1 MKKYITA
8 PLFIALFILYSLY
21 SFAVQH
27 SRALLNLSASYTL
40 FSADTARFIT
50 ENYIWFQLFL
60 TAVLAIFLIFLFF
73 ICRKSDDISAIYRSI
88 FAAMA
93 VCAVI
98 SLIMGF
104 YVGDTITP
112 YIVPLITMSAYTL
125 AVPLLAKA
133 ADKQP
138 MAIDKKLWLFPAVYT
153 VLHLVRSLTKIY
165 LVKAMESF
173 SQNPDAAAI
182 LWRGRV
188 NDFIYFFEEFLLEGA
203 IWAALIFGL
212 IVVKKVGFSA
222 FFRLSIAAFIGSL
235 AVSAAAGL
243 IFGVPVDF
251 NKISYALWDIFNP
264 MANAAPMLFGFPL
277 LCGIKLLLASSI
289 SALIETPQ
297 KEQTDI

>member
-8 PLFIALFILYSLY
+8 PLFIALFCLYSLY

-50 ENYIWFQLFL
+50 ENYIWFQLSL
-60 TAVLAIFLIFLFF
+60 TAVLAIFLVFLFF
-73 ICRKSDDISAIYRSI
+73 ICRKSDDISAVYRSI

-93 VCAVI
+93 VCAVT

-104 YVGDTITP
+104 YVSDLVTP

-138 MAIDKKLWLFPAVYT
+138 TAIDKKLWLFPAVYT

-165 LVKAMESF
+165 LVKAMGSF
-173 SQNPDAAAI
+173 SQNPDDAAI

-203 IWAALIFGL
+203 IWAVLIFGL
-212 IVVKKVGFSA
+212 IVVKKVGFAA
-222 FFRLSIAAFIGSL
+222 FFRLSVVAFIGSL
-235 AVSAAAGL
+235 AVSVAAGL
-243 IFGVPVDF
+243 IFGIPADF
-251 NKISYALWDIFNP
+251 DSLSYVAWDIFNP
-264 MANAAPMLFGFPL
+264 MANAAPMLFGFPQ
-277 LCGIKLLLASSI
+277 LCGIKLILASVI

>member
-50 ENYIWFQLFL
+50 ENYIWIQLFL
-60 TAVLAIFLIFLFF
+60 TAVLAIFLVFLFF
-73 ICRKSDDISAIYRSI
+73 ICRKSDDISAIYRGI

-93 VCAVI
+93 LCTVI

-104 YVGDTITP
+104 YVSDLVTP

-138 MAIDKKLWLFPAVYT
+138 TAIDKKLWLFPAVYT

-165 LVKAMESF
+165 LVKAMGSF
-173 SQNPDAAAI
+173 SQNPDDAAI

-203 IWAALIFGL
+203 IWAVLIFGL
-212 IVVKKVGFSA
+212 IVVKKVGFAA

-235 AVSAAAGL
+235 AVSVAAGL
-243 IFGVPVDF
+243 IFGIPADF
-251 NKISYALWDIFNP
+251 DSLSYVAWDIFNP

-277 LCGIKLLLASSI
+277 LCGIKLILASVI

>member
-8 PLFIALFILYSLY
+8 PLFIALFLLYSLY

-60 TAVLAIFLIFLFF
+60 TAVLAIFLVFLFF
-73 ICRKSDDISAIYRSI
+73 ICKKSDDISAVYRGI

-93 VCAVI
+93 LCAVI

-104 YVGDTITP
+104 YVSDLVTP

-138 MAIDKKLWLFPAVYT
+138 TAIDKKLWLFPAVYT

-173 SQNPDAAAI
+173 SQNPVDAAI

-203 IWAALIFGL
+203 IWAVLIFGL
-212 IVVKKVGFSA
+212 IVVKKVGFAA
-222 FFRLSIAAFIGSL
+222 FFRLSLVAFIGSL

-251 NKISYALWDIFNP
+251 NKLSYALWDIFNP

-277 LCGIKLLLASSI
+277 LCGIKLILASVI

>member
-8 PLFIALFILYSLY
+8 PLFIALFCLYSLY

-50 ENYIWFQLFL
+50 ENYIWFQLSL
-60 TAVLAIFLIFLFF
+60 TAVVAIFLVFLFF
-73 ICRKSDDISAIYRSI
+73 ICRKSDDISAVYRSI

-93 VCAVI
+93 VCAVT

-104 YVGDTITP
+104 YVSDLVTP

-138 MAIDKKLWLFPAVYT
+138 TAIDKKLWLFPAVYT

-165 LVKAMESF
+165 LVKAMGSF
-173 SQNPDAAAI
+173 SQNPDDAAI

-203 IWAALIFGL
+203 IWAVLIFGL
-212 IVVKKVGFSA
+212 IVVKKVGFAA
-222 FFRLSIAAFIGSL
+222 FFRLSVVAFIGSL
-235 AVSAAAGL
+235 AVSVAAGL
-243 IFGVPVDF
+243 IFGIPADF
-251 NKISYALWDIFNP
+251 DSLSYVAWDIFNP

-277 LCGIKLLLASSI
+277 LCGIKLILASVI

>member
-50 ENYIWFQLFL
+50 ENYIWFQLSL
-60 TAVLAIFLIFLFF
+60 TAVLAIFLVFLFF
-73 ICRKSDDISAIYRSI
+73 ICKKSDDISAIYRGI

-93 VCAVI
+93 LCAVI

-104 YVGDTITP
+104 YVSDLVTP
-112 YIVPLITMSAYTL
+112 YIVPLITMSSYTL

-138 MAIDKKLWLFPAVYT
+138 TAIDKKLWLFPAVYT

-165 LVKAMESF
+165 LVKAMGSF
-173 SQNPDAAAI
+173 SQNPDDAAI

-222 FFRLSIAAFIGSL
+222 FFRLSVVAFIGSL

-243 IFGVPVDF
+243 IFGIPADF
-251 NKISYALWDIFNP
+251 NKISYALWDIFSL

-277 LCGIKLLLASSI
+277 LCGIKLILASVI

>member
-8 PLFIALFILYSLY
+8 PLFIALFCLYSLY

-60 TAVLAIFLIFLFF
+60 TAVLAIFLVFLFF
-73 ICRKSDDISAIYRSI
+73 ICKKSDDISAVYRSI

-104 YVGDTITP
+104 YISDTISP

-138 MAIDKKLWLFPAVYT
+138 TAIDKKLWLFPAVYT

-165 LVKAMESF
+165 LVKAMGSF

-203 IWAALIFGL
+203 IWAVLIFGL
-212 IVVKKVGFSA
+212 IVVKKVGFAA
-222 FFRLSIAAFIGSL
+222 FFRLSVAAFIGSL
-235 AVSAAAGL
+235 AVSVAAGL
-243 IFGVPVDF
+243 IFGVPIDF
-251 NKISYALWDIFNP
+251 NKLSYALWDIFNP
-264 MANAAPMLFGFPL
+264 MANAAPMLFSFPL
-277 LCGIKLLLASSI
+277 LCGIKLILASVI

>member
-8 PLFIALFILYSLY
+8 PLFIALFCLYSLY
-21 SFAVQH
+21 SFAIQY

-60 TAVLAIFLIFLFF
+60 AAVLAIFLVFLFF
-73 ICRKSDDISAIYRSI
+73 ICRKSDDISAVYRGI

-93 VCAVI
+93 LCAVI
-98 SLIMGF
+98 SLIMRF
-104 YVGDTITP
+104 YVSDLVTP

-138 MAIDKKLWLFPAVYT
+138 TAIDKKLWLFPAVYT

-173 SQNPDAAAI
+173 SQNPDDAAI

-212 IVVKKVGFSA
+212 IVVKKVGFAA
-222 FFRLSIAAFIGSL
+222 FFRLSLVAFIGSL
-235 AVSAAAGL
+235 AISVAAGL
-243 IFGVPVDF
+243 IFGVPIDF
-251 NKISYALWDIFNP
+251 NKLSYALWDIFNP

-277 LCGIKLLLASSI
+277 LCGIKLILASVI
-289 SALIETPQ
+289 SALTETPQ

>member
-8 PLFIALFILYSLY
+8 PLFIALFCLYSLY
-21 SFAVQH
+21 SFAIQH

-50 ENYIWFQLFL
+50 ENYIWFQLSL

-73 ICRKSDDISAIYRSI
+73 ICKKSDDISAVYRSI
-88 FAAMA
+88 FVAMA
-93 VCAVI
+93 VCAII

-133 ADKQP
+133 A
-138 MAIDKKLWLFPAVYT
+138 
-153 VLHLVRSLTKIY
+153 
-165 LVKAMESF
+165 
-173 SQNPDAAAI
+173 
-182 LWRGRV
+182 
-188 NDFIYFFEEFLLEGA
+188 
-203 IWAALIFGL
+203 
-212 IVVKKVGFSA
+212 
-222 FFRLSIAAFIGSL
+222 
-235 AVSAAAGL
+235 
-243 IFGVPVDF
+243 
-251 NKISYALWDIFNP
+251 
-264 MANAAPMLFGFPL
+264 PMLFGFPL
-277 LCGIKLLLASSI
+277 LCGIKLILASSI

>member
-8 PLFIALFILYSLY
+8 PLFIALFCLYSLY

-50 ENYIWFQLFL
+50 ENYIWFQLSL

-73 ICRKSDDISAIYRSI
+73 ICKKPDDISAVYRSI

-93 VCAVI
+93 VCTVI

-104 YVGDTITP
+104 YVSDLVTP

-138 MAIDKKLWLFPAVYT
+138 TAIDKKLWLFPAVYT

-165 LVKAMESF
+165 LVKAMGSF
-173 SQNPDAAAI
+173 SQNPDDAAI

-203 IWAALIFGL
+203 IWAVLIFGL
-212 IVVKKVGFSA
+212 IVVKKVGFAA
-222 FFRLSIAAFIGSL
+222 FFRLSLVAFIGSL
-235 AVSAAAGL
+235 AVSVAAGL

-251 NKISYALWDIFNP
+251 NKLSYALWDIFNP
-264 MANAAPMLFGFPL
+264 MMNAAPMLFGFPL

>member
-8 PLFIALFILYSLY
+8 PLFIALFLLYSLY

-60 TAVLAIFLIFLFF
+60 TAVLAIFLVFLFF
-73 ICRKSDDISAIYRSI
+73 ICRKSDDISAIYRGI

-93 VCAVI
+93 LCTVI

-104 YVGDTITP
+104 YVSDLVTH

-138 MAIDKKLWLFPAVYT
+138 TAIDKKLWLFPAVYT

-203 IWAALIFGL
+203 IWAVLIFGL
-212 IVVKKVGFSA
+212 IVVKKVGFAA

-235 AVSAAAGL
+235 AVSVAAGL
-243 IFGVPVDF
+243 IFGIPADF
-251 NKISYALWDIFNP
+251 DSLSYVAWDIFNP

-277 LCGIKLLLASSI
+277 LCGIKLILASVI

>member
-8 PLFIALFILYSLY
+8 PLFIALFCLYSLY

-73 ICRKSDDISAIYRSI
+73 ICRKSDDISAIYRGI

-93 VCAVI
+93 VCTVI

-104 YVGDTITP
+104 YVSDLVTP

-138 MAIDKKLWLFPAVYT
+138 TAIDKKLWLFPAVYT

-222 FFRLSIAAFIGSL
+222 FFRLSLVAFIGSL

-243 IFGVPVDF
+243 IFGIPADF
-251 NKISYALWDIFNP
+251 DSLSYVAWDIFNP
-264 MANAAPMLFGFPL
+264 MANAAPMLFGFPM
-277 LCGIKLLLASSI
+277 LCGIKLILASSI